1 MGEKGELL
9 AFLDDMIEYPQD
21 YNLTPTGAGRAK
33 KIKQILED
41 KMKKENKKIPE
52 EIKDEY
58 NEYLDRRNKIN
69 PITEGVLDDMLERYE
84 TLRRINRIKK
94 QLNDLKREWQL

>member
-1 MGEKGELL
+1 
-9 AFLDDMIEYPQD
+9 
-21 YNLTPTGAGRAK
+21 
-33 KIKQILED
+33 
-41 KMKKENKKIPE
+41 MKKKEIPK

-69 PITEGVLDDMLERYE
+69 PITEEVLDDMLKKYE

>member
-1 MGEKGELL
+1 
-9 AFLDDMIEYPQD
+9 
-21 YNLTPTGAGRAK
+21 
-33 KIKQILED
+33 
-41 KMKKENKKIPE
+41 MKKENKKIPE